1 MAPKL
6 LAAARALLDGAAN
19 ELVKLGPKATA
30 AQQKKA
36 LQRCV
41 EALNELDAAEGNF
54 IQSIEAEDLSE
65 AIDEL
70 AAGTK
75 LKERRNVADAWRDW

>member
-54 IQSIEAEDLSE
+54 IQSIEAEDLSA
-65 AIDEL
+65 AIDSSLPDE
-70 AAGTK
+70 AE
-75 LKERRNVADAWRDW
+75 ERRNVADAWRDW